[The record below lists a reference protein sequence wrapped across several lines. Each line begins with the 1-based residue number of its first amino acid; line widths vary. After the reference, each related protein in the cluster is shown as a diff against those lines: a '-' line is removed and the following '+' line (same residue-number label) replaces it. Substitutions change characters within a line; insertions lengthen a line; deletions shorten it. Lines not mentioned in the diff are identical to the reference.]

1 MERRREA
8 VNLHEEN
15 LKQEGD
21 KEGQM
26 RESNRAREQLQAEI
40 IALWSTVQT
49 PYKQSKVVE

>member
-26 RESNRAREQLQAEI
+26 RESNRGREQLQAEI

-49 PYKQSKVVE
+49 P